1 MLKVSR
7 VIDVVITCNICLENV
22 YNCTCNKKSL
32 TKRLSSTLG
41 NIQCTDDSKSENSG
55 KFYFKKFLSKKWS
68 SITNLSFNRKKE
80 KEEDVV
86 RLKNFYK
93 NLLIHFSYLDENEVL
108 KNTTI
113 ESKNGNWKFT

>member
-1 MLKVSR
+1 MLKISR

-22 YNCTCNKKSL
+22 YNCTCNKKRL
-32 TKRLSSTLG
+32 TKTLSSTL
-41 NIQCTDDSKSENSG
+41 NNTHSINEYKSEKN
-55 KFYFKKFLSKKWS
+55 YFRKFLSKKWS
-68 SITNLSFNRKKE
+68 IITNLSFIKKKE
-80 KEEDVV
+80 EEEVV